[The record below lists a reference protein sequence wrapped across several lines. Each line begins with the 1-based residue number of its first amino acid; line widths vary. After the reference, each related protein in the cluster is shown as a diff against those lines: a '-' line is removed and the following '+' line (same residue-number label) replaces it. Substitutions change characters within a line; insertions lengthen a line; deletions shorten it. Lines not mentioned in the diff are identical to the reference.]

1 MKFAIWQLKKAIE
14 NSTMLVTTLT
24 KEEKTMAKTK
34 DTTFFENK
42 LLDFVTAQ
50 DPMLEMMQWMMDK
63 FMELEV
69 AHKTGAEKGLHAE
82 SRTGYRS
89 GYRVRRF
96 DTRLGTVYLSVPK
109 LRQGGYIPFFVTEK
123 KRSEQA
129 LIQVVQECWMNGVST
144 RKIENIAK
152 KLGIETL
159 SASEVSE
166 INKGLDEMIA
176 EFRTRR
182 LESEYPVI
190 WADALYEKIRDN
202 HRITGKAV
210 MVIKAVNLEGKPEIL
225 AVEPMEN
232 ESEETYSALFRN
244 LQERGLEKVW
254 LCVSDAH
261 KGLQAAIRNCLPG
274 TTWQRCKVHFMRNI
288 LAYVPQKE
296 KETVGSRLKLIWKAP
311 DENSARELKNGF
323 CAEFEK
329 KYPRACECLEEGFED
344 SIQFYAFGELD
355 SRKISSTNT
364 LERLNRE
371 IRRRSSVV
379 GIFPSTDSYIR
390 LITSYLLEYTED
402 WQTEKAYMNAGS
414 IQSQKEI
421 LFNAA

>member
-1 MKFAIWQLKKAIE
+1 
-14 NSTMLVTTLT
+14 
-24 KEEKTMAKTK
+24 MAKK
-34 DTTFFENK
+34 NDTTFFENK
-42 LLDFVTAQ
+42 LLDFVAAQ
-50 DPMLEMMQWMMDK
+50 DPLLEMLQWVMDK
-63 FMELEV
+63 FMEIEV
-69 AHKTGAEKGLHAE
+69 ARKTGAPKGSH
-82 SRTGYRS
+82 SQGRTGYRC

-109 LRQGGYIPFFVTEK
+109 IRQGGYIPFFVTEK

-129 LIQVVQECWMNGVST
+129 LIQVVQECWLNGVST

-152 KLGIETL
+152 RLGIESL

-166 INKGLDEMIA
+166 INSGLDQMVE

-182 LESEYPVI
+182 LDAEYPVI

-202 HRITGKAV
+202 HRVVSKAV
-210 MVIKAVNLEGKPEIL
+210 MVVKAVNLEGRQEIL

-232 ESEETYSALFRN
+232 ESEETYSALFRK

-261 KGLQAAIRNCLPG
+261 RGLQAAIRSTLHG
-274 TTWQRCKVHFMRNI
+274 TSWQRCKVHFMRNI
-288 LAYVPQKE
+288 LAYVPQRDKE
-296 KETVGSRLKLIWKAP
+296 RVAARLRLIWQAP
-311 DENSARELKNGF
+311 DEKSARAMKAAF
-323 CAEFEK
+323 CQEYEK
-329 KYPRACECLEEGFED
+329 AFPKAVECLEEGFED
-344 SIQFYAFGELD
+344 SVQFYAFEELD
-355 SRKISSTNT
+355 GRKISSTNT

-390 LITSYLLEYTED
+390 LITSYLLEYSDD
-402 WQTEKAYMNAGS
+402 WQTERCYMNAGS
-414 IQSQKEI
+414 IKLQKEI
-421 LFNAA
+421 LFDAA

>member
-1 MKFAIWQLKKAIE
+1 
-14 NSTMLVTTLT
+14 
-24 KEEKTMAKTK
+24 MAKK
-34 DTTFFENK
+34 NDTRFFENK
-42 LLDFVTAQ
+42 LLDFVAAQ
-50 DPMLEMMQWMMDK
+50 DPLLEMLQWVMDK
-63 FMELEV
+63 FMEIEV
-69 AHKTGAEKGLHAE
+69 ARKTGAPKGSH
-82 SRTGYRS
+82 SQGRTGYRC

-109 LRQGGYIPFFVTEK
+109 IRQGGYIPFFVTEK

-129 LIQVVQECWMNGVST
+129 LIQVVQECWLNGVST

-152 KLGIETL
+152 RLGIESL

-166 INKGLDEMIA
+166 INSGLDQMVD

-182 LESEYPVI
+182 LDAEYPVI

-202 HRITGKAV
+202 HRVVSKAV
-210 MVIKAVNLEGKPEIL
+210 MVVKAVNLEGRQEIL

-232 ESEETYSALFRN
+232 ESEETYSALFRR

-261 KGLQAAIRNCLPG
+261 KGLQAAIRSTLHG
-274 TTWQRCKVHFMRNI
+274 TSWQRCKVHFMRNI
-288 LAYVPQKE
+288 LAYVPQRDKE
-296 KETVGSRLKLIWKAP
+296 RVAARLRLIWQAP
-311 DENSARELKNGF
+311 DEKSARAMKAAF
-323 CAEFEK
+323 CQEYEK
-329 KYPRACECLEEGFED
+329 SFPKAVECLEEGFED
-344 SIQFYAFGELD
+344 SVQFYAFEELD
-355 SRKISSTNT
+355 GRKISSTNT

-390 LITSYLLEYTED
+390 LITSYLLEYSDD
-402 WQTEKAYMNAGS
+402 WQTERCYINAGS
-414 IQSQKEI
+414 IKLQKEI
-421 LFNAA
+421 LFDAA

>member
-1 MKFAIWQLKKAIE
+1 
-14 NSTMLVTTLT
+14 
-24 KEEKTMAKTK
+24 
-34 DTTFFENK
+34 
-42 LLDFVTAQ
+42 
-50 DPMLEMMQWMMDK
+50 MDK
-63 FMELEV
+63 FMEIEV
-69 AHKTGAEKGLHAE
+69 ARKTGAPKGSH
-82 SRTGYRS
+82 SQGRTGYRC

-109 LRQGGYIPFFVTEK
+109 IRQGGYIPFFVTEK

-129 LIQVVQECWMNGVST
+129 LIQVVQECWLNGVST

-152 KLGIETL
+152 RLGIESL

-166 INKGLDEMIA
+166 INSGLDQMVD

-182 LESEYPVI
+182 LDAEYPVI

-202 HRITGKAV
+202 HRVVSKAV
-210 MVIKAVNLEGKPEIL
+210 MVVKAVNLEGRQEIL

-232 ESEETYSALFRN
+232 ESEETYSALFRR

-261 KGLQAAIRNCLPG
+261 KGLQAAIRSTLHG
-274 TTWQRCKVHFMRNI
+274 TSWQRCKVHFMRNI
-288 LAYVPQKE
+288 LAYVPQKDKE
-296 KETVGSRLKLIWKAP
+296 KVAAKLKLIWQAP
-311 DENSARELKNGF
+311 DEKSARAMKAAF
-323 CAEFEK
+323 CQEYEK
-329 KYPRACECLEEGFED
+329 SFPKAVECLEEGFED
-344 SIQFYAFGELD
+344 SVQFYAFEELD
-355 SRKISSTNT
+355 GRKISSTNT

-390 LITSYLLEYTED
+390 LITSYLLEYSDD
-402 WQTEKAYMNAGS
+402 WQTERCYMNAGS
-414 IQSQKEI
+414 IKLQKEI
-421 LFNAA
+421 LFDAA

>member
-1 MKFAIWQLKKAIE
+1 
-14 NSTMLVTTLT
+14 
-24 KEEKTMAKTK
+24 MAKK
-34 DTTFFENK
+34 NDTRFFENK
-42 LLDFVTAQ
+42 LLDFVAAQ
-50 DPMLEMMQWMMDK
+50 DPLLEMLLWVMDK
-63 FMELEV
+63 FMEIEV
-69 AHKTGAEKGLHAE
+69 AHKTGAEKGIH
-82 SRTGYRS
+82 SQTRTGYRC

-109 LRQGGYIPFFVTEK
+109 IRQGGYIPFFVTEK

-129 LIQVVQECWMNGVST
+129 LIQVVQECWLNGVST

-152 KLGIETL
+152 GLGIESL

-166 INKGLDEMIA
+166 INSGLDQMVD

-182 LESEYPVI
+182 LDAEYPVI
-190 WADALYEKIRDN
+190 WVDALYEKIRDN
-202 HRITGKAV
+202 HRIVSKAV
-210 MVIKAVNLEGKPEIL
+210 MVVKAVNLEGRQEIL

-232 ESEETYSALFRN
+232 ESEETYSALFRR

-261 KGLQAAIRNCLPG
+261 KGLQAAIRSTLHG
-274 TTWQRCKVHFMRNI
+274 TSWQRCKVHFMRNI
-288 LAYVPQKE
+288 LAYVPQRDKE
-296 KETVGSRLKLIWKAP
+296 RVAARLKLIWQAP
-311 DENSARELKNGF
+311 DEKSARAMKAAF
-323 CAEFEK
+323 CQEYEK
-329 KYPRACECLEEGFED
+329 SFPKAVECLEEGFED
-344 SIQFYAFGELD
+344 SVQFYAFEKLD

-390 LITSYLLEYTED
+390 LITSYLLEYSDD
-402 WQTEKAYMNAGS
+402 WQTERCYMNTSS
-414 IQSQKEI
+414 IQLQKEI